1 MQRRD
6 AMFLLTKLL
15 GGFAAGAALA
25 TSLAAPL
32 AHAQEFPAKPFRFV
46 VPYPA
51 GGSLD
56 AMARI
61 LGNRLSEST
70 KQQWIVENKPGAGGN
85 IGADFVAKS
94 APDGYTVLMG
104 AVATHAINPALYPKM
119 PYDAQK
125 DFVPLTPIALT
136 PNVLI
141 LHPSIPAKNVNEFI
155 AHLKANPGKLSFAS
169 GSNGSAGHLAGELF
183 KTMTNTDMVHI
194 PYKGAGPALAS
205 LLAGET
211 QVMFDNLA
219 NAAPQI
225 KAGKVKALA
234 ITSGKR
240 TPLASELPTLA
251 ESGLA
256 GFDIST
262 WIGIFLPANTPK
274 PVVDRLH
281 REFLAAMNA
290 PEVKERMTNLGA
302 DTITSTPAEFADF
315 IRREAEKYA
324 KVVKA
329 SGAKVD

>member
-1 MQRRD
+1 MHR
-6 AMFLLTKLL
+6 LLVLL
-15 GGFAAGAALA
+15 SALA
-25 TSLAAPL
+25 VATIAISPSPAA
-32 AHAQEFPAKPFRFV
+32 AQEFPAKPFKFV

-51 GGSLD
+51 GGTLD

-61 LGNRLSEST
+61 LGNRLAEST
-70 KQQWIVENKPGAGGN
+70 KQPWVIENKPGAGGN

-104 AVATHAINPALYPKM
+104 AVATHAINPAVYPKM

-125 DFVPLTPIALT
+125 DFAPVTPIAVT

-141 LHPSIPAKNVNEFI
+141 VNPSVPAKDLKEFI
-155 AHLKANPGKLSFAS
+155 AHLKAHPGKLSFAS

-183 KTMTNTDMVHI
+183 KTMTGTDMVHI

-225 KAGKVKALA
+225 KAGKVRALA
-234 ITSGKR
+234 VTTAKR
-240 TPLASELPTLA
+240 TPLASDLPTLA
-251 ESGLA
+251 EAGLP

-274 PVVDRLH
+274 PIVERMNRDL
-281 REFLAAMNA
+281 LAAMSTS
-290 PEVKERMTNLGA
+290 EVKDRMTLLGA
-302 DTITSTPAEFADF
+302 DILTSAPAEFADF
-315 IRREAEKYA
+315 ISREAEKYA